1 MDITGM
7 LYFWRYFVILSL
19 MTLKLGNSEQ
29 NCEKKKCFKGFKTL
43 GRRSRV
49 LTNRGCKVLHTKL
62 NFRSPYSH
70 AENTAVPFCAGVE
83 NKQCFSPP
91 RQARSGE
98 PSRRGPAWGVQ
109 AAGRSGRESGRGRSP
124 WLRIRLRSRSPPS
137 RSGRS
142 FWVTRTTFFS
152 PSPSLQKPSD
162 AQILWPV
169 STPPHPNL
177 KPWKWLSA
185 NWLFLKLIPS
195 FFPLFFWAR
204 ALAFIMPHTPAMP
217 LLFILLPL

>member
-1 MDITGM
+1 
-7 LYFWRYFVILSL
+7 

-91 RQARSGE
+91 SQARSGE

-109 AAGRSGRESGRGRSP
+109 AAGRSRQEQAGVGPAAVAPDSASGYVPAPLRVAPVVLFESGEQ
-124 WLRIRLRSRSPPS
+124 L
-137 RSGRS
+137 
-142 FWVTRTTFFS
+142 FS
-152 PSPSLQKPSD
+152 PRLLLSRNRQTHKYSD
-162 AQILWPV
+162 LYP
-169 STPPHPNL
+169 PPHPS
-177 KPWKWLSA
+177 KFK
-185 NWLFLKLIPS
+185 
-195 FFPLFFWAR
+195 
-204 ALAFIMPHTPAMP
+204 ALEMA
-217 LLFILLPL
+217 